1 MHIIRIRIIG
11 NLETTLAVCR
21 KQRQRLEVDIAH
33 YAVVSHHIIE
43 LVTVFCVFADKSYKV
58 KVTAAAVVFIAVI
71 KHLNRQ
77 ILKFFVV
84 KLYKLMSALK
94 HLIVAFKLSHTDCG
108 KHIEV
113 FGKSRVE
120 EVAAQYGVPVL
131 AKLPIDPKLAEAV
144 DAGCIEDAKLPE
156 SLQGATA
163 MLEKLL

>member
-108 KHIEV
+108 KHIGHITLVLSVNNIIFPRCDFV
-113 FGKSRVE
+113 FLIC
-120 EVAAQYGVPVL
+120 VL
-131 AKLPIDPKLAEAV
+131 GLTVKR
-144 DAGCIEDAKLPE
+144 
-156 SLQGATA
+156 
-163 MLEKLL
+163 EKHILLVHFFLVNSVM